1 MKRCVYHVK
10 NTCRPGVIHNAARE
24 CNLDAM
30 VSSGSN
36 VVMLLVVLP
45 IDREIENEDLRAF
58 ENMLR
63 VGQVE
68 FERKRVD

>member
-30 VSSGSN
+30 ISSGSN
-36 VVMLLVVLP
+36 IVMLLLVLP
-45 IDREIENEDLRAF
+45 IDREIENKDLRAF

-68 FERKRVD
+68 FERKRTD

>member
-1 MKRCVYHVK
+1 MKRCVYRLL
-10 NTCRPGVIHNAARE
+10 NSCRPGVIHNAARE

-30 VSSGSN
+30 LSVGGRAS
-36 VVMLLVVLP
+36 VLLVVLP
-45 IDREIENEDLRAF
+45 IDREIENKDLRAF

>member
-1 MKRCVYHVK
+1 MKRCVYRLMSS
-10 NTCRPGVIHNAARE
+10 CRPGVIHNAARE

-30 VSSGSN
+30 LSVGGGAS
-36 VVMLLVVLP
+36 VLLVVLP
-45 IDREIENEDLRAF
+45 LDREIENKDLRAF